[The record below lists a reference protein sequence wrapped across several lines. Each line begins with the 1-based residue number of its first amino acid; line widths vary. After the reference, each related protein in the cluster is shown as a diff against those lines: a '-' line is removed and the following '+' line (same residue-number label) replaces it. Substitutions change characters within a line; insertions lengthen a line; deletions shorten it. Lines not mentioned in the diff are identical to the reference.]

1 MWYYY
6 LALGLIAFWWF
17 ALRPRR
23 GGKDAPPLVTESKVV
38 PFPLIGVIGEFL
50 KSPNDMMKRCY
61 DDYGQVFTIPVS
73 MTLFIWS
80 NIEALRSTHTFFM
93 QIFNQRMTFLIGPE
107 AQELFF
113 KANDDTLNQDDP
125 YYFMT
130 SVFGPGVVYDAP
142 KKKRQMQFQ
151 TMANGLRT
159 ARMKTYVAK
168 IQKETEQYI
177 NEKWNQKSGTIDLYK
192 ALSELTILT
201 ASRCLHGDDVREHM
215 FADLQSLYHDLDE
228 GLTPLTVLWSK
239 APTPEHFR
247 RDKARKELVKLFGK
261 VIKERRANPEK
272 NDGSDIL
279 SLFMD
284 IKYKDGSLV
293 TDEEVTGLLIA
304 LLFAG
309 QHTSCTTSTWTLL
322 LLLHNPMVL
331 DRVMKEQDDILDPNK
346 AELDLEDVQ
355 KMELLHN
362 CMREALRMCPTFIML
377 LRKVMKDTKITVKG
391 KSYIIPKNDVAVVS
405 PTVSMRLPTTFKNP
419 DQFDPDRFAAPRE
432 EHKRPYSYLGF
443 GGGMH
448 SCMGQVF
455 AFVQVKTIL
464 SVILKHYDLTPESS
478 KLPAIGY
485 TDMVVGPRGNC
496 NVRYEK
502 KNAV

>member
-1 MWYYY
+1 
-6 LALGLIAFWWF
+6 
-17 ALRPRR
+17 
-23 GGKDAPPLVTESKVV
+23 
-38 PFPLIGVIGEFL
+38 
-50 KSPNDMMKRCY
+50 
-61 DDYGQVFTIPVS
+61 
-73 MTLFIWS
+73 
-80 NIEALRSTHTFFM
+80 
-93 QIFNQRMTFLIGPE
+93 MTFLIGPE

-113 KANDDTLNQDDP
+113 TANDDTLSQDEP
-125 YYFMT
+125 YHFMQ
-130 SVFGPGVVYDAP
+130 SIFGPNVVYDAP
-142 KKKRQMQFQ
+142 KKKRQVQFQ

-168 IQKETEQYI
+168 IQKETELFI
-177 NEKWNQKSGTIDLYK
+177 KEKWNKKTGTIDLYK
-192 ALSELTILT
+192 EISELTILT

-215 FADLQSLYHDLDE
+215 FAELHSLYHDLDE

-239 APTPEHFR
+239 APTPEHFK

-261 VIKERRANPEK
+261 VIKERRENPGDH
-272 NDGSDIL
+272 DGSDIL

-284 IKYKDGSLV
+284 MKYKDGSDA

-322 LLLHNPMVL
+322 LLLHNPTVL
-331 DRVMKEQDDILDPNK
+331 DRVMKEQDEILDPTK
-346 AELDLEDVQ
+346 EALEFDDIQ
-355 KMELLHN
+355 QMELMHN

-391 KSYIIPKNDVAVVS
+391 KSYTIPKNDIVVVS
-405 PTVSMRLPTTFKNP
+405 PTVSMRLESTFKNAN
-419 DQFDPDRFAAPRE
+419 QFDPDRFAAPRE
-432 EHKRPYSYLGF
+432 EHKQPYAYLGF

-478 KLPAIGY
+478 KLPSIGY
-485 TDMVVGPRGNC
+485 NDMVVGPRGNC
-496 NVRYEK
+496 NVHYEK
-502 KNAV
+502 KNV